1 VKIGNGVMWIR
12 RTYPNTATL
21 PIHSFL
27 YILSYERNLVPPY
40 LRVQRQKSK
49 FLISLAVRAG
59 ILRAESGK
67 FIPLL
72 DLILA
77 IIPLG
82 EMTFDERTIASIFPS
97 SMNILWPTLT

>member
-1 VKIGNGVMWIR
+1 M
-12 RTYPNTATL
+12 
-21 PIHSFL
+21 S
-27 YILSYERNLVPPY
+27 S
-40 LRVQRQKSK
+40 
-49 FLISLAVRAG
+49 AVRVG